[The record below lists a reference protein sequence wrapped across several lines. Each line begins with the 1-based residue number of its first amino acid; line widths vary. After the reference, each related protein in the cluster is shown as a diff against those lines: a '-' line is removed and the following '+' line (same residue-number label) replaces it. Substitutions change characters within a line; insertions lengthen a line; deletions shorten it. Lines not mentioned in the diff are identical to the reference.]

1 MKFETM
7 KANTSELQQGFDEL
21 MTYKLSVFRICLGYA
36 KDPREAEDLAQ
47 DTYLKAYLK
56 LETLK
61 NPHCRE
67 VKKQWLFKIAKNTCL
82 DHLKKQNR
90 QLLSRSKPQNDP
102 IERNTPETLAI
113 QDQELNRLKI
123 IIQQLPKKQQEV
135 FILKEYAH
143 LSYREIAASLDI
155 KEGTVMSRLNRAR
168 QTVIEKMR
176 GENHD

>member
-1 MKFETM
+1 M
-7 KANTSELQQGFDEL
+7 KANNSKLQQGFNEL
-21 MTYKLSVFRICLGYA
+21 MTYRHTVFRICLGYA

-61 NPHCRE
+61 NPNCQE
-67 VKKQWLFKIAKNTCL
+67 VKKEWLFKIAKNTCL
-82 DHLKKQNR
+82 DHLKKQSHR
-90 QLLSRSKPQNDP
+90 PLFHSKPQKDP
-102 IERNTPETLAI
+102 IENKTPETLTI

-143 LSYREIAASLDI
+143 LSYREIAVTLNI

-168 QTVIEKMR
+168 QTVIEKMKR
-176 GENHD
+176 

>member
-7 KANTSELQQGFDEL
+7 KANNNEFQQRFDEL
-21 MTYKLSVFRICLGYA
+21 MTYKHTVFRICLGYS

-61 NPHCRE
+61 NPNYRE
-67 VKKQWLFKIAKNTCL
+67 VKKEWLFKITKNTCL
-82 DHLKKQNR
+82 DHLKKQSR
-90 QLLSRSKPQNDP
+90 QPLFQSKPQNDP
-102 IERNTPETLAI
+102 IEHNTPETLTI

-135 FILKEYAH
+135 FILKEYGH

-176 GENHD
+176 G

>member
-1 MKFETM
+1 M
-7 KANTSELQQGFDEL
+7 KANSNELQQGFDEL
-21 MTYKLSVFRICLGYA
+21 MTYKHTVFRICLGYS
-36 KDPREAEDLAQ
+36 KNPREAEDLAQ

-61 NPHCRE
+61 NPDCRE
-67 VKKQWLFKIAKNTCL
+67 VKKEWLFKIAKNTCL
-82 DHLKKQNR
+82 DYLKKQSR
-90 QLLSRSKPQNDP
+90 RLLFQSKPKNDP
-102 IERNTPETLAI
+102 IEHNTPETLTI
-113 QDQELNRLKI
+113 QDQELNRLKV

-168 QTVIEKMR
+168 QTVIEKMK
-176 GENHD
+176 G